1 MAAGPPQVPIP
12 YPSDIMVRE
21 RTILINLEAIR
32 LIITKDQV
40 RQQAAA
46 QSDRSTGMHRGGC
59 MADARQLPCC
69 MHVLQSPWPRRMM

>member
-1 MAAGPPQVPIP
+1 MSCRWAPQVPIP

-40 RQQAAA
+40 CKQATVTATSLKHACRREIHSKAA
-46 QSDRSTGMHRGGC
+46 DFLS
-59 MADARQLPCC
+59 
-69 MHVLQSPWPRRMM
+69 MHVVQSTWP